1 VPCFQS
7 PSLGRTYLLLVPA
20 GWQHFTWILLLP
32 SSTLCSVVLSA
43 QGVQHLLVV
52 VLQLLPPTRCCG
64 SALKILVGPVFRAGI
79 ADRLTKEITV
89 LAPSDVTVK
98 APTERTYSA
107 WLGGSILATLS
118 SFKDKWITRADYDEA
133 GSAVVHKKCL
143 QGTGSGLPGSS
154 NW

>member
-1 VPCFQS
+1 VRRCACFQS
-7 PSLGRTYLLLVPA
+7 PSPGPTYVLLVPA
-20 GWQHFTWILLLP
+20 RWQHFTWILLLP
-32 SSTLCSVVLSA
+32 SCTLCSVLY
-43 QGVQHLLVV
+43 VQHLLVV

-64 SALKILVGPVFRAGI
+64 SALKTNVGPVFRAGI
-79 ADRLTKEITV
+79 ADRLTKEISS

-98 APTERTYSA
+98 SPTERTYSA

-118 SFKDKWITRADYDEA
+118 SFEDKWITRADYDEA
-133 GSAVVHKKCL
+133 GPAVVHKKCL